1 MPRGLQVSVVLSPG
15 GLQSGGSI
23 ERRME
28 TAWMD
33 KENDWPLSWQAQERK
48 LLLQRTSYVL
58 TKSAVSSDL
67 AWLLQTTDSD
77 PGIPPPL
84 CPASL
89 QPGKKTKLRKAVPER
104 IKRGS

>member
-1 MPRGLQVSVVLSPG
+1 MLSPG

-28 TAWMD
+28 TAWVD
-33 KENDWPLSWQAQERK
+33 KENDWPLGWQAQERK
-48 LLLQRTSYVL
+48 LLLQRTSCVL

-67 AWLLQTTDSD
+67 AWLLQTMDSD

-84 CPASL
+84 CPCLSSAR
-89 QPGKKTKLRKAVPER
+89 KEDKTEESSA
-104 IKRGS
+104 